1 MAISTKIT
9 SLNNISFSKIFK
21 VFKHTNTIENDIQL
35 GDFIKND
42 TIVYNVPENYNIP
55 ATKNNIELRIFL
67 NSIYVTPYKSIDIT
81 ISNSYINSKIIT
93 GTNYINNF
101 NLYNYLQTLDIYN
114 INSSILELNITLNLS
129 NYQFVDNTFNGAF
142 VINIDNFTTSFNNL
156 NKLII
161 TNNMYIT
168 GNHGSGSGNSTAT
181 SEYNGGNGENA
192 TSGGNAI
199 VIITTQ
205 ISNIAIEI
213 FDQNE
218 RIIGGFGAQGGN
230 GGNGGRKTVYL
241 YYWDTD
247 SIYPVKKASGGSLG
261 TIDLKYKDDWTQA
274 INNPYHPHA
283 EDGNYHIIRS
293 GEHINYGIYITPI
306 DPTDP
311 TNPNNLSFL
320 LYDTRTYFTGD
331 YSRAETHFQDS
342 KNPTN
347 GTSTINP
354 TIGVHNAG
362 NLFSRN
368 TPSNGTKTL
377 VDGYYRS
384 SWSGNEGIAGRNGE
398 DGNIRS
404 YTSDHINVKYFTL

>member
-114 INSSILELNITLNLS
+114 FNSSILELNITLNLS

-181 SEYNGGNGENA
+181 SGYDGGDGENA
-192 TSGGNAI
+192 TNGGDAV
-199 VIITTQ
+199 VINTTQ
-205 ISNIAIEI
+205 VSSIAIEI
-213 FDQNE
+213 IDQNQ

-241 YYWDTD
+241 YYYDTD
-247 SIYPVKKASGGSLG
+247 RIYPVKEASGGTGG
-261 TIDLKYKDDWTQA
+261 TINLKYRDNWTET

-293 GEHINYGIYITPI
+293 GEYITWGIYINPI
-306 DPTDP
+306 SL
-311 TNPNNLSFL
+311 NFL
-320 LYDTRTYFTGD
+320 LYYTQTYTTTTLA
-331 YSRAETHFQDS
+331 RAETHFQNS

-347 GTSTINP
+347 GTSTTNP
-354 TIGVHNAG
+354 SIGVHNAS
-362 NLFSRN
+362 NRFSRN

-377 VDGYYRS
+377 VDGYYND
-384 SWSGNEGIAGRNGE
+384 SWSGKEGTAGTNGS
-398 DGNIRS
+398 DGNIFKYNHS
-404 YTSDHINVKYFTL
+404 HINVDYSI

>member
-81 ISNSYINSKIIT
+81 ISNSYINSNIIT

-168 GNHGSGSGNSTAT
+168 GNHGSGRGNSTAE
-181 SEYNGGNGENA
+181 SGYDGGDGENA
-192 TSGGNAI
+192 TNGGNAI
-199 VIITTQ
+199 VINTTQ
-205 ISNIAIEI
+205 ISNIAIQI
-213 FDQNE
+213 FDRNQ

-247 SIYPVKKASGGSLG
+247 SIYPVRRVSGGHQG
-261 TIDLKYKDDWTQA
+261 TINLQYTSTKIEQ

-283 EDGNYHIIRS
+283 EDSKYHIIRS
-293 GEHINYGIYITPI
+293 GEHQNYGIYIN
-306 DPTDP
+306 PTD
-311 TNPNNLSFL
+311 LSFL
-320 LYDTRTYFTGD
+320 LYYTQTWVNNSF
-331 YSRAETHFQDS
+331 SRANTHFQDS

-354 TIGVHNAG
+354 QIGLHNAG
-362 NLFSRN
+362 NHFIKS
-368 TPSNGTKTL
+368 TPSNGTKTY
-377 VDGYYRS
+377 VDGYYNS
-384 SWSGNEGIAGRNGE
+384 SWSGNEGIAGTNGS
-398 DGNIRS
+398 DGIKLS
-404 YTSDHINVKYFTL
+404 YNHSHITVYYVI